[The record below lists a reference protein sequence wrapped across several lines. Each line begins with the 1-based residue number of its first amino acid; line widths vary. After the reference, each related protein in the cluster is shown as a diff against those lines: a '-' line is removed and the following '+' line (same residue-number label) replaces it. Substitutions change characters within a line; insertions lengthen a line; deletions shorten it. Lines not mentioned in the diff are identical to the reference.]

1 MKILITGAS
10 GFIGSHLL
18 EYLKHY
24 NLVVLTRSTSKAE
37 MRLSHITF
45 GNISFIESLDDL
57 EHFNDIDA
65 IINLAGES
73 IFNKRWSKE
82 QKEKI
87 CQSRWDLTKQL
98 VDKCKTSS
106 NPPHIFISGSAV
118 GYYGDQQ
125 ANPLDEMHPFPTA
138 GFTNLVCDKWEKI
151 ANQAQSEHT
160 RVCTIRTG
168 VVLGKKGGALAKM
181 LLPYQCGLGGPIGD
195 GKQYMP
201 WIHIEDMTQAILF
214 LLNNSDAQGV
224 YNLTSP
230 HPVSNIKF
238 SRSLAK
244 ALRRPHFLSTPTS
257 MIKLLLGESSVLLLD
272 SIKAKPK
279 HLVDSGFHF
288 HFPRIETA
296 LKDLLK

>member
-1 MKILITGAS
+1 MKILLTGAS
-10 GFIGSHLL
+10 GFIGSYLL
-18 EYLKHY
+18 EYLKHHT
-24 NLVVLTRSTSKAE
+24 LVVLTRSIPRAE
-37 MRLSHITF
+37 IQLSHITF
-45 GNISFIESLDDL
+45 GNISFIESLSEL
-57 EHFNDIDA
+57 EHLDDIDA
-65 IINLAGES
+65 IINLAGEP
-73 IFNKRWSKE
+73 IFNKRWSTE
-82 QKEKI
+82 QKDKI

-98 VDKCKTSS
+98 VEQCKASS

-118 GYYGDQQ
+118 GFYGDQQ
-125 ANPLDEMHPFPTA
+125 SNPLDENHSSPTA
-138 GFTNLVCDKWEKI
+138 GFTHMVCDKWEKI

-201 WIHIEDMTQAILF
+201 WIHIEDMVQAIVF
-214 LLNNSDAQGV
+214 LLNSSTAQGV

-230 HPVSNIKF
+230 HPVSNIVF
-238 SRSLAK
+238 SRSLANT
-244 ALRRPHFLSTPTS
+244 LRRPHFLFTPTP
-257 MIKLLLGESSVLLLD
+257 MIKLVLGESSVLLLD